1 MFVLFVLALLG
12 MQVDRNP
19 AQVVQSTEEADVQVK
34 PDDLRSPR
42 LPPGVSLDRELSPED
57 VVAVALWN
65 SSSFHAAL
73 TELGLARA
81 DLLEAGL
88 LRNPNLSLLFPVG
101 PKPFELALTFPVEVF
116 WQRPRRIAAAKLN
129 LEVVSRKLEQYGL
142 DLARDAKIAHLEV
155 ALARERFT
163 IASDA
168 ARLKERIAELTARRF
183 EAGDISRSELARAQ
197 TEAIVARAAASDAS
211 DSLASLQERLRWV
224 IGLRGY
230 ESELRVTPVSQNAEE
245 APALDLLLETAYSAR
260 PDLRAAEL
268 SVQAAAARAGWERR
282 RVLALGVVLSTKE
295 VGAFGARTGPGVSL
309 DIPVFNRNQGAVR
322 RADLEVET
330 AAWRYLVARDQ
341 VETEVRMAYAQ
352 GREARE
358 NLRRIREQIIPA
370 LQRNADLAQASY
382 RNGDISYFDALIAAE
397 PLLRARLGESD
408 ALGASRRAAIL
419 LERSLGRKP

>member
-1 MFVLFVLALLG
+1 
-12 MQVDRNP
+12 
-19 AQVVQSTEEADVQVK
+19 
-34 PDDLRSPR
+34 
-42 LPPGVSLDRELSPED
+42 
-57 VVAVALWN
+57 
-65 SSSFHAAL
+65 
-73 TELGLARA
+73 
-81 DLLEAGL
+81 
-88 LRNPNLSLLFPVG
+88 
-101 PKPFELALTFPVEVF
+101 
-116 WQRPRRIAAAKLN
+116 
-129 LEVVSRKLEQYGL
+129 
-142 DLARDAKIAHLEV
+142 
-155 ALARERFT
+155 
-163 IASDA
+163 
-168 ARLKERIAELTARRF
+168 
-183 EAGDISRSELARAQ
+183 
-197 TEAIVARAAASDAS
+197 
-211 DSLASLQERLRWV
+211 
-224 IGLRGY
+224 
-230 ESELRVTPVSQNAEE
+230 
-245 APALDLLLETAYSAR
+245 
-260 PDLRAAEL
+260 LRAAEL

-322 RADLEVET
+322 LADLEVET